1 VIPLACGLAIGT
13 GIGVLASTLAAKLRG
28 RRITR
33 RPVRID
39 PEEHDDLEANFA
51 AHIASMREQVSDFA
65 DKLAGDDPLL
75 RERLRVFEGGDL
87 P

>member
-1 VIPLACGLAIGT
+1 MIPLVYGLAIGT
-13 GIGVLASTLAAKLRG
+13 GIGALASTLARKLRD
-28 RRITR
+28 RRSAH
-33 RPVRID
+33 RPEHID

-51 AHIASMREQVSDFA
+51 AHIASMRSQVSDFA